1 MISQKS
7 LTSSFAA
14 LGEHIQ
20 SYLSHP
26 EDDDFATLKS
36 TVSNAFHKNGWFTQ
50 DEVEFAL
57 NYWAEELKEENL
69 KLWLSAY
76 NFDQIKSKE
85 VGLILAGNI
94 PMVGFHDVL
103 STILCGHKAIL
114 KCSSSDE
121 LLIPYFLDLMSNRTV
136 GFSEHYRIEKG
147 LLKNFDAV
155 IATGSNNSARHF
167 EHYFKEIPSIIRK
180 NRTAISVLTG
190 EESDDELYG
199 LMKDAF
205 QYYGLGCRNV
215 TKIYL
220 PRSFDLDR
228 IFKASMPF
236 AYLSSNK
243 KYFNNVTYHKT
254 LLMMQQKPVLEN
266 DLILLVEESSLFSPV
281 GMLHYEFYD
290 DINELNQQIERQLD
304 DIQCV
309 VGRKNIPFGTAQKP
323 SLADYADG
331 VDTMKFLVTL

>member
-57 NYWAEELKEENL
+57 NYWAEELNEENL
-69 KLWLSAY
+69 KLWLSTY

-103 STILCGHKAIL
+103 STILSGHKAIL

-121 LLIPYFLDLMSNRTV
+121 LLIPYFLDWMSNRTA

-167 EHYFKEIPSIIRK
+167 EHYFRDIPSIIRK

-228 IFKASMPF
+228 IFKASMHF
-236 AYLSSNK
+236 AYLSCNK
-243 KYFNNVTYHKT
+243 KYSNNVTYHKT

-266 DLILLVEESSLFSPV
+266 DLILLAEESSLFSPV
-281 GMLHYEFYD
+281 GMLHYEFYH
-290 DINELNQQIERQLD
+290 DINELNKQIERQLD

-309 VGRKNIPFGTAQKP
+309 IGRKNIPFGTAQKP